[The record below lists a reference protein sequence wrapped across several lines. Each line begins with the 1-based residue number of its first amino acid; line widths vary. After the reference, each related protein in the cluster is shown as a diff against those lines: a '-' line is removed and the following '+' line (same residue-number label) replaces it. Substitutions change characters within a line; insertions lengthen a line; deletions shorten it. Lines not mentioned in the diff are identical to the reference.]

1 MFGNLTISGGP
12 TGLSYNL
19 QSPSSKVQLER
30 GWRVPTSQRTSS
42 LVARDPFAEV
52 LEVLPLQ
59 IIGTTE
65 ADVWTQY
72 DAFVYFAQAIA
83 QARQKP
89 DYDIYKFSMQNMA
102 AATTWETMILGPAPN
117 TPVISPPTKPIDHA
131 AGMYRMPGV
140 TLTFMRK
147 GRLINPASTV
157 TSSTDTTQLADG
169 TYEMTFAQEQAV
181 DSPLKLVMTAAPN
194 NAKAALAEGMLLI
207 SNHPVTVAENSWRF
221 GSLISGTNWTN
232 INDSAF
238 LPNTSGSLVSR
249 FLATNNNA
257 VTSNDAVFS
266 PIISWK
272 RMLILATAMNLT
284 AGAGLIMRLNFKSP
298 DGNEIRTE
306 TQPIIGDGSAHVI
319 SLGVIAGPPNGI
331 GFFNVTTQNTTAALS
346 DVRIERIICVN
357 LDNPHV
363 MMFRHG
369 QLASGGSYTL
379 DPRYLTDLNP
389 IFSGLNGANVLMPR
403 YVRGPQHMSQQKLG
417 VRVLWLKPDGRY
429 WDWRYTVG
437 GARVT
442 WSMQCS
448 VNPAA
453 LAPR

>member
-1 MFGNLTISGGP
+1 MLGNVIISGGP
-12 TGLSYNL
+12 TGLSYNF
-19 QSPSSKVQLER
+19 QSPSSKVLLEK
-30 GWRVPTSQRTSS
+30 GWRVPTSQRNTS

-52 LEVLPLQ
+52 VETLPLQ
-59 IIGTTE
+59 IVGSSE
-65 ADVWTQY
+65 DDVWTQY
-72 DAFVYFAQAIA
+72 DSFVYFAQSIA

-89 DYDIYKFSMQNMA
+89 DYDIYKFSVQKITGG
-102 AATTWETMILGPAPN
+102 TTWETMITGAAPN
-117 TPVISPPTKPIDHA
+117 TPVISPPTKPTQNA
-131 AGMYRMPGV
+131 ANMWRMPGV
-140 TLTFMRK
+140 ILTFMRK
-147 GRLINPASTV
+147 GRLINSASTV

-194 NAKAALAEGMLLI
+194 NAKAALAEGTLLI
-207 SNHPVTVAENSWRF
+207 SNHPVDVAENSWRF

-272 RMLILATAMNLT
+272 RVLILVTAMNLT
-284 AGAGLIMRLNFKSP
+284 VGAGLIMRLNFKSP

-306 TQPIIGDGSAHVI
+306 TQPINGDGFAHVI
-319 SLGVIAGPPNGI
+319 SLGVVAGPPNGI

-363 MMFRHG
+363 MIFRHG
-369 QLASGGSYTL
+369 QLADGGSYTL
-379 DPRYLTDLNP
+379 DQRYLTNLNP

-403 YVRGPQHMSQQKLG
+403 YVRGPQHMAQKKLG

-448 VNPAA
+448 INPAA